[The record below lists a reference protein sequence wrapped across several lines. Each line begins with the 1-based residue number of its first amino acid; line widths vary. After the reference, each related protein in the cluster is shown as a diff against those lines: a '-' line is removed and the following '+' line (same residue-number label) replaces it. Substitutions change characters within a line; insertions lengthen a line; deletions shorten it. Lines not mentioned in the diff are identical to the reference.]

1 MRGNTVGGNIMLHLS
16 EASQILDGALKHA
29 RSESMP
35 PMTVAVLDARGC
47 LVAFKSE
54 DGSSLLRESISK
66 AKAWGALG
74 LGMGTR
80 ALAGR
85 AAHHPAFFTAVASLS
100 EGHVVPVPGGVLI
113 RSAAGDIIGAVGVS
127 GDLPDKDEACAVA
140 GIAVAGLAADTGAA

>member
-1 MRGNTVGGNIMLHLS
+1 MLHLS
-16 EASQILDGALKHA
+16 EASQILDGALRHA

-35 PMTVAVLDARGC
+35 PMTIAVLDARGC

-74 LGMGTR
+74 MGMGTR

-85 AAHHPAFFTAVASLS
+85 AAHHPAFFAALSSLS

-113 RSAAGDIIGAVGVS
+113 RSSADAAIIGAVGVS

-140 GIAVAGLAADTGAA
+140 GIAGAGLAADAGAA

>member
-1 MRGNTVGGNIMLHLS
+1 MLHLS
-16 EASQILDGALKHA
+16 EASQILDEALKHA

-74 LGMGTR
+74 MGMGTR

-85 AAHHPAFFTAVASLS
+85 AAHHPAFFAALSSLA

-113 RSAAGDIIGAVGVS
+113 RSVGGGGIIGAVGVS
-127 GDLPDKDEACAVA
+127 GDLPDKDEQCAVA
-140 GIAVAGLAADTGAA
+140 GIGAARLDADTGAA